1 MKFFNMGFVFIL
13 LVSGC
18 TSQQTVP
25 NIEDSLVKRVERA
38 NLAYDEVRLDRAEA
52 LFLEI
57 VQDNPTYVDAWLKL
71 GSIYTKRMKF
81 KGAIRCFEEAIKIDQ
96 EDGRAWYN
104 LALVRLAQ
112 ATDALETATRIVPHD
127 SKYQPHFMR
136 LHKKLMIKKN

>member
-1 MKFFNMGFVFIL
+1 MKFVNVGVVCALIL
-13 LVSGC
+13 SGC
-18 TSQQTVP
+18 TSQKAIS
-25 NIEDSLVKRVERA
+25 NIDNSLVKRVEKA

-52 LFLEI
+52 LFLAI
-57 VQDNPTYVDAWLKL
+57 VQENPTYIDAWLRL

-81 KGAIRCFEEAIKIDQ
+81 KAAIRCFEEALKIDQ

-112 ATDALETATRIVPHD
+112 ATDTLETATQIVPLD

-136 LHKKLMIKKN
+136 LHKRLMIKKN